1 MAKIELELGD
11 ELSERLKRV
20 ADKVALSPS
29 ETAKMLLAQQLASE
43 RKIDWLA
50 LINRGREFLARII
63 QEARQG

>member
-11 ELSERLKRV
+11 ELSERLRRV

>member
-50 LINRGREFLARII
+50 LINRGREFLARLI